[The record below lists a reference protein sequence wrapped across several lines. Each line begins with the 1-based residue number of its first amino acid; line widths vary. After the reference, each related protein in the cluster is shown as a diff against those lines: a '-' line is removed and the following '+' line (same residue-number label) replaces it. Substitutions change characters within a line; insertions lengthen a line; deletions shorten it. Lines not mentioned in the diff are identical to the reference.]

1 MKYIIFTQN
10 FVQNKIKINLKL
22 IYVSLLTL
30 LVMSK
35 KDFKT
40 KIIVSYLIFNW
51 EMYIYT
57 TILSS
62 NRNKKQTGKESIV
75 KVANHQEPKLFWVT
89 LLPRR
94 YPVITFLSREEKY
107 RGCWDG
113 DLFNKNTFIAS
124 KTSKRP
130 ICGKIKKPGFLG
142 F

>member
-1 MKYIIFTQN
+1 MNYFYMSAKCLKYLNGFIVNNIFLFNMFMKFLMNWIKFYYISFWESYMKYIIFTQN

-75 KVANHQEPKLFWVT
+75 TVANH
-89 LLPRR
+89 
-94 YPVITFLSREEKY
+94 SR
-107 RGCWDG
+107 
-113 DLFNKNTFIAS
+113 A
-124 KTSKRP
+124 
-130 ICGKIKKPGFLG
+130 
-142 F
+142 

>member
-75 KVANHQEPKLFWVT
+75 TVANH
-89 LLPRR
+89 
-94 YPVITFLSREEKY
+94 SR
-107 RGCWDG
+107 
-113 DLFNKNTFIAS
+113 A
-124 KTSKRP
+124 
-130 ICGKIKKPGFLG
+130 
-142 F
+142 